1 MEQRLNTLLQKKYSK
16 DLKTATTNEIYNA
29 LLDIT
34 KEEMAGKER
43 IAGKKK
49 LYYISAEFLIGKLLS
64 NNLINLGLF
73 EEVDKVLKKYEKDI
87 TEIEEAE
94 LEPSLGNGGLGRLA
108 ACFLDSIASL
118 NLPGDGIG
126 LNYHYGLFEQKFE
139 NGLQK
144 EVKNP
149 WLTEDSWLVK
159 RDCDFKVPFRRFTA
173 KATLYDIDVPGYET
187 NSCNALHLFDLGTV
201 DDNVV
206 KDDSIDFDKEEIE
219 KNLTLFLYPDDGDR
233 KGRLLRIYQQYFMVS
248 CGAQLI
254 LKETR
259 ERGGDIHKLNEY
271 VTIQINDTHPSMVIP
286 ELIRLLLNEGFTMD
300 EAVSV
305 VRKTCAYTN
314 HTILAEALEKWPMD
328 YMEDVV
334 PHLLPIIRELDNR
347 VRKEVADPTTYIID
361 DEGRVHMAH
370 MDIHYG
376 YSINGVA
383 ALHTEILKDSE
394 LNAFYRLYPGKFN
407 NKTNGITFR
416 RWLMSCNP
424 ALAARIDDAI
434 GAGWRRDSA
443 ELEKLLAHIDD
454 AALLTSLAEIKRANK
469 RRFADWLRGHQG
481 TVIDPDSVFDVQ
493 SKRLHEY
500 KRQQLN
506 LLWCVRTLLDIR
518 AGILPERPVTV
529 IFGAKAAPAYTIAKD
544 IIHAILCL
552 SDVIDADPAAR
563 RHLRIAMV
571 ENYNVSAAEKLI
583 PACDISEQISL
594 ASKEAS
600 GTGNMKFMLN
610 GAVTLGT
617 LDGANVEIA
626 ELVGPENIYTFG
638 LSSEAVINSYARGDY
653 DPAAYLEAD
662 PRLKAALDFLVC
674 DEMRTMGDAA
684 RLERLHAELQNKDCF
699 MTFPDFADY
708 CATKARMLA
717 DLGDEAAWARKALV
731 NIAMAGYFSSD
742 RTIADY
748 DRDIWQVG
756 SAR

>member
-1 MEQRLNTLLQKKYSK
+1 
-16 DLKTATTNEIYNA
+16 
-29 LLDIT
+29 
-34 KEEMAGKER
+34 
-43 IAGKKK
+43 
-49 LYYISAEFLIGKLLS
+49 
-64 NNLINLGLF
+64 
-73 EEVDKVLKKYEKDI
+73 
-87 TEIEEAE
+87 
-94 LEPSLGNGGLGRLA
+94 
-108 ACFLDSIASL
+108 
-118 NLPGDGIG
+118 
-126 LNYHYGLFEQKFE
+126 
-139 NGLQK
+139 
-144 EVKNP
+144 
-149 WLTEDSWLVK
+149 
-159 RDCDFKVPFRRFTA
+159 
-173 KATLYDIDVPGYET
+173 
-187 NSCNALHLFDLGTV
+187 
-201 DDNVV
+201 
-206 KDDSIDFDKEEIE
+206 
-219 KNLTLFLYPDDGDR
+219 
-233 KGRLLRIYQQYFMVS
+233 
-248 CGAQLI
+248 
-254 LKETR
+254 
-259 ERGGDIHKLNEY
+259 
-271 VTIQINDTHPSMVIP
+271 
-286 ELIRLLLNEGFTMD
+286 
-300 EAVSV
+300 
-305 VRKTCAYTN
+305 
-314 HTILAEALEKWPMD
+314 
-328 YMEDVV
+328 
-334 PHLLPIIRELDNR
+334 
-347 VRKEVADPTTYIID
+347 
-361 DEGRVHMAH
+361 
-370 MDIHYG
+370 
-376 YSINGVA
+376 
-383 ALHTEILKDSE
+383 
-394 LNAFYRLYPGKFN
+394 
-407 NKTNGITFR
+407 
-416 RWLMSCNP
+416 MSCNP

-583 PACDISEQISL
+583 
-594 ASKEAS
+594 
-600 GTGNMKFMLN
+600 N

-662 PRLKAALDFLVC
+662 PRLKATLDFLVC

>member
-1 MEQRLNTLLQKKYSK
+1 MKLTVTSSPHIRGDFRTSRLMLDVVLALIPALIVGTVVLGFR
-16 DLKTATTNEIYNA
+16 A
-29 LLDIT
+29 LLVT
-34 KEEMAGKER
+34 
-43 IAGKKK
+43 
-49 LYYISAEFLIGKLLS
+49 LVSA
-64 NNLINLGLF
+64 
-73 EEVDKVLKKYEKDI
+73 
-87 TEIEEAE
+87 
-94 LEPSLGNGGLGRLA
+94 A
-108 ACFLDSIASL
+108 ACVFFEWGYCRVAKVHCKIYDLSAVVTGVLLAFVCPVTI
-118 NLPGDGIG
+118 PYWCIIIGDFFAIVVVKQLFGGIG
-126 LNYHYGLFEQKFE
+126 HNI
-139 NGLQK
+139 
-144 EVKNP
+144 V
-149 WLTEDSWLVK
+149 
-159 RDCDFKVPFRRFTA
+159 
-173 KATLYDIDVPGYET
+173 
-187 NSCNALHLFDLGTV
+187 
-201 DDNVV
+201 
-206 KDDSIDFDKEEIE
+206 
-219 KNLTLFLYPDDGDR
+219 
-233 KGRLLRIYQQYFMVS
+233 
-248 CGAQLI
+248 
-254 LKETR
+254 
-259 ERGGDIHKLNEY
+259 
-271 VTIQINDTHPSMVIP
+271 
-286 ELIRLLLNEGFTMD
+286 
-300 EAVSV
+300 
-305 VRKTCAYTN
+305 
-314 HTILAEALEKWPMD
+314 
-328 YMEDVV
+328 
-334 PHLLPIIRELDNR
+334 
-347 VRKEVADPTTYIID
+347 
-361 DEGRVHMAH
+361 
-370 MDIHYG
+370 
-376 YSINGVA
+376 
-383 ALHTEILKDSE
+383 
-394 LNAFYRLYPGKFN
+394 
-407 NKTNGITFR
+407 
-416 RWLMSCNP
+416 NP

>member
-1 MEQRLNTLLQKKYSK
+1 
-16 DLKTATTNEIYNA
+16 
-29 LLDIT
+29 
-34 KEEMAGKER
+34 
-43 IAGKKK
+43 
-49 LYYISAEFLIGKLLS
+49 
-64 NNLINLGLF
+64 
-73 EEVDKVLKKYEKDI
+73 
-87 TEIEEAE
+87 
-94 LEPSLGNGGLGRLA
+94 
-108 ACFLDSIASL
+108 
-118 NLPGDGIG
+118 
-126 LNYHYGLFEQKFE
+126 
-139 NGLQK
+139 
-144 EVKNP
+144 
-149 WLTEDSWLVK
+149 
-159 RDCDFKVPFRRFTA
+159 
-173 KATLYDIDVPGYET
+173 
-187 NSCNALHLFDLGTV
+187 
-201 DDNVV
+201 
-206 KDDSIDFDKEEIE
+206 
-219 KNLTLFLYPDDGDR
+219 
-233 KGRLLRIYQQYFMVS
+233 
-248 CGAQLI
+248 
-254 LKETR
+254 
-259 ERGGDIHKLNEY
+259 
-271 VTIQINDTHPSMVIP
+271 
-286 ELIRLLLNEGFTMD
+286 
-300 EAVSV
+300 
-305 VRKTCAYTN
+305 
-314 HTILAEALEKWPMD
+314 
-328 YMEDVV
+328 
-334 PHLLPIIRELDNR
+334 
-347 VRKEVADPTTYIID
+347 
-361 DEGRVHMAH
+361 
-370 MDIHYG
+370 
-376 YSINGVA
+376 
-383 ALHTEILKDSE
+383 
-394 LNAFYRLYPGKFN
+394 
-407 NKTNGITFR
+407 
-416 RWLMSCNP
+416 MSCNP

-563 RHLRIAMV
+563 R
-571 ENYNVSAAEKLI
+571 
-583 PACDISEQISL
+583 ISL

-684 RLERLHAELQNKDCF
+684 RLERLHAELQNKDWF